1 VERLLPVVKLRAL
14 QLESGDA
21 IPIAD
26 VHVGDKVLA
35 VSSAGQP
42 FFDKV
47 FRITHHEPTETME
60 FVHITTSSGDVLEVS
75 GTHTVHVGECDRQRE
90 GGGVATTCTTAPQP
104 SGSQGPCLG
113 PGCHSSCCQRQAP
126 RLS

>member
-47 FRITHHEPTETME
+47 FRITHYEPTEVMD
-60 FVHITTSSGDVLEVS
+60 FVRISTSSGHVMEVT
-75 GTHTVHVGECDRQRE
+75 GTHMVHTG
-90 GGGVATTCTTAPQP
+90 T
-104 SGSQGPCLG
+104 SQGPGLPC
-113 PGCHSSCCQRQAP
+113 
-126 RLS
+126 